1 MSKMK
6 KRKILTTTTL
16 IILFCLVYLISE
28 ASSHNLRAEV
38 QAATRVVKIETDY
51 WIIEAMT
58 KFNAKGNTVA
68 FNHPNS
74 GTKKI
79 EPGQQVLG
87 VQFALYNPSDK
98 DIKVRR
104 NDFIVNDAKIN
115 HFIVQE
121 KTTQP
126 LVVTV
131 AAGKAI
137 GITNYYIVSSELQDI
152 QSLKVIYTS
161 VDKAY
166 KKLEVGIPLS
176 QEK

>member
-1 MSKMK
+1 MN
-6 KRKILTTTTL
+6 KRNKFTAVALFL
-16 IILFCLVYLISE
+16 LLSFVFIIR
-28 ASSHNLRAEV
+28 ASSHGLNADG
-38 QAATRVVKIETDY
+38 QADTKVVKIETGY
-51 WIIEAMT
+51 WVIEALT
-58 KFNAKGNTVA
+58 KFNAKAMNIA

-74 GTKKI
+74 GTKKV

-87 VQFALYNPSDK
+87 VQFALHNPGEK

-104 NDFIVNDAKIN
+104 NDFHVNGTDIN

-131 AAGKAI
+131 TVGESI
-137 GITNYYIVSSELQDI
+137 GITNYYIVDAGLQDI
-152 QSLKVIYTS
+152 QSLNILYTS

-166 KKLEVGIPLS
+166 KKLEIGIPLI

>member
-1 MSKMK
+1 MK
-6 KRKILTTTTL
+6 KRDIFTGAMFFLL
-16 IILFCLVYLISE
+16 CFVFIHQ
-28 ASSHNLRAEV
+28 ASSYNLETV
-38 QAATRVVKIETDY
+38 DQAATRVVKIETGY
-51 WIIEAMT
+51 WVIEAMT
-58 KFNAKGNTVA
+58 KFNTKAMNIA

-87 VQFALYNPSDK
+87 VQFALHNPGEK

-104 NDFIVNDAKIN
+104 NDFHVNGAEIN

-131 AAGKAI
+131 PVGEAI
-137 GITNYYIVSSELQDI
+137 GITNYYIVDAGLQDI

-161 VDKAY
+161 VDKSY
-166 KKLEVGIPLS
+166 KKLEIGIPLI